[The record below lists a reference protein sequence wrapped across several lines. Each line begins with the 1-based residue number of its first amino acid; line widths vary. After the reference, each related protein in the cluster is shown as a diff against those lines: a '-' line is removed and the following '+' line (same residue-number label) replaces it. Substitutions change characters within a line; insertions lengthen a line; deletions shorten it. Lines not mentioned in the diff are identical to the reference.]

1 MIGTVSVRSVLV
13 YAPSWI
19 GDAVMSLGA
28 LRVLRQNYP
37 DARLSVLTRPWVQD
51 LYDGCSEVDEAI
63 LYDPRGADRGAAGF
77 MRAARRVRRGR
88 FDVSILFP
96 NAFRAAALVR
106 ASGVP
111 ERWGY
116 ATEGR
121 GRLLTKR
128 VPPAPRPFGRHQS
141 YYYLDLLSGLDLDVA
156 EPDTTLTAT
165 RAMREGARTLLERN
179 GWNGGP
185 LVGVHPGATN
195 SRAKLWKA
203 SRFAEVALKLAE
215 VASAQ
220 VVILGG
226 MTEGELAAEVQRGL
240 PSDVVLMLQGKTS
253 LADLIGVLA
262 ELTVFLSNDSG
273 PMHLAA
279 ALGVRTVAVF
289 GPTDARETGPVS
301 AHARI
306 VREPVE
312 CSPCVYRDCP
322 IDHRCMERVTVERV
336 YDEASG
342 LVSS

>member
-1 MIGTVSVRSVLV
+1 MMMPPRSVLV

-28 LRVLRQNYP
+28 LRALRQNYP

-51 LYDGCSEVDEAI
+51 LYDGCGVIDDAI
-63 LYDPRGADRGAAGF
+63 LYDPRGADRGVAGF
-77 MRAARRVRRGR
+77 MRAAGRVRQGR
-88 FDVSILFP
+88 FDVAVLFP

-116 ATEGR
+116 ATESR
-121 GRLLTKR
+121 GLLLTKR

-141 YYYLDLLSGLDLDVA
+141 YYYLDLLSGLDLEVA
-156 EPDTTLTAT
+156 EPDTTLTVT
-165 RAMREGARTLLERN
+165 TAMRDAARTLLERN
-179 GWNGGP
+179 GWRGGA

-195 SRAKLWKA
+195 SHAKLWKA
-203 SRFAEVALKLAE
+203 SRFADVARKIAE
-215 VASAQ
+215 VQNAQ

-226 MTEGELAAEVQRGL
+226 TTEGELAAEVQRGL

-262 ELTVFLSNDSG
+262 ELSVFLSNDSG

-289 GPTDARETGPVS
+289 GPTDARETGPMS
-301 AHARI
+301 AHARV
-306 VREPVE
+306 VREPVD

-322 IDHRCMERVTVERV
+322 IDHRCMERVTAERV
-336 YDEASG
+336 YDEALALIST
-342 LVSS
+342 